1 MANQESP
8 NNNKSHQLEI
18 IKWLTV
24 ISLLMIVIIGN
35 YYYHHTILL
44 IRILTSIFM
53 IFTAGMIA
61 SLTNHGKLILRFF
74 QEAKNEIFKINWPTS
89 QETLHTTLIV
99 TAVTAVI
106 SLILWGLDSILFHLV
121 SLITSLRF

>member
-1 MANQESP
+1 MAHPESP
-8 NNNKSHQLEI
+8 HNKSNRFEM
-18 IKWLTV
+18 IKWF
-24 ISLLMIVIIGN
+24 IIIALLIIAIIGN

-44 IRILTSIFM
+44 IRVLIIMFM
-53 IFTAGMIA
+53 IFTACWIA
-61 SLTNHGKLILRFF
+61 SLTKHGKLILRFF
-74 QEAKNEIFKINWPTS
+74 QEAKNEIYKISWPTS

-99 TAVTAVI
+99 AAVTAGI

>member
-1 MANQESP
+1 MANKESP
-8 NNNKSHQLEI
+8 NNKPNRLEI

-24 ISLLMIVIIGN
+24 IALLMIAIIGN
-35 YYYHHTILL
+35 YYYHHSLLL
-44 IRILTSIFM
+44 IRILTIIFM
-53 IFTAGMIA
+53 IVTACVIA

-74 QEAKNEIFKINWPTS
+74 HEAKNEIYKISWPTS

-121 SLITSLRF
+121 SLITSLRL

>member
-8 NNNKSHQLEI
+8 NNKSHRLEI

-24 ISLLMIVIIGN
+24 ITLFMIVIIGN

-53 IFTAGMIA
+53 LSSGCWIA
-61 SLTNHGKLILRFF
+61 SLTTHGKLILRFF
-74 QEAKNEIFKINWPTS
+74 QEAKNEIYKINWPTS

-99 TAVTAVI
+99 TVVTAVI
-106 SLILWGLDSILFHLV
+106 SLILWGLDSLLFHLV
-121 SLITSLRF
+121 SLITTLRF